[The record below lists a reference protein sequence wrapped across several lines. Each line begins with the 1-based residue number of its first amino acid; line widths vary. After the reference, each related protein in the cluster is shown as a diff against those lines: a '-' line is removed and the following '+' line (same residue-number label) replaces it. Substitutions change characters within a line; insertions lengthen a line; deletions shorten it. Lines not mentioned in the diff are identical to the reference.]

1 VNSLNKNNL
10 FLFHENQNGQN
21 LQTDSQNL
29 QTDSQSAKLA
39 VIAGAITTFGDALS
53 TMAAV
58 LAIEEARQEQGDTG
72 DNKNMQK
79 QIDYLTSEI
88 EKIKRQMNPPRR

>member
-1 VNSLNKNNL
+1 MFFN
-10 FLFHENQNGQN
+10 QN
-21 LQTDSQNL
+21 LQADSE
-29 QTDSQSAKLA
+29 SAKLA

-58 LAIEEARQEQGDTG
+58 LAIEEARQEQSNTG
-72 DNKNMQK
+72 DSKNMKK

-88 EKIKRQMNPPRR
+88 EKI